1 MVNSININIQIQN
14 ENVED
19 CYFQISPNSCGIK
32 FYLEKEGKACTVKH
46 ELETWKSILLQ
57 FNGETKKNI
66 FLKIE
71 FQIIL

>member
-46 ELETWKSILLQ
+46 ELET
-57 FNGETKKNI
+57 
-66 FLKIE
+66 
-71 FQIIL
+71 